1 MHFLQIFWR
10 ITLKGTVLYDVRR
23 KLDGLYDAT
32 DGVAVLTVD
41 NPPVNPLS
49 DGVRTGLYDALV
61 KAEEDP
67 TVIGV
72 VLTGNGRAFIAGAD
86 ISEFGGNVEGVS
98 LNEVF
103 HKLEYCSKP
112 VVAALNGIALGGGL
126 ETALCCNYRLADKNA
141 FVGLPEVNLG
151 LLPGGGGTQR
161 LPRLTGASEALKMM
175 LSGSHVPAKKAL
187 DIGIIDKIVENVVED
202 SIRFIIHL
210 VDMCERMD
218 MKFSEMDH
226 PKVRDKNEKM
236 LEARGDD
243 KVLLEAQA
251 MAAKGRKGQFAP
263 GQIIKCVESAI
274 NLDDFDEGLK
284 KEGEYFLEC
293 LLHPQREAMIHI
305 FFGERAASKISDVPK
320 DTKVKDIKK
329 AGIIGSGTMG
339 GGIAMCFAN
348 AGIPVHI
355 IDQDQDN
362 LTRGVSV
369 IEKNYDFMVG
379 RGKLT
384 PEQKDIV
391 FGLVTSSLDYKDVS
405 DCDIVIEA
413 VYENLDLKHE
423 IFKSLDEHVKEGAIL
438 ASNTSGLDI
447 DSIAAVT
454 KRPDM
459 VVGTHFF
466 SPANIMR
473 LLEVVRGADTSNE
486 TLATIMAVGKKLKK
500 AAVVALN
507 APGFIGNRMLFGYT
521 AQANMLLLEGALP
534 HQIDQAMESFGLN
547 MGPFRMMDLVGLD
560 LGWRARK
567 LGGKESPLHAKIGD
581 ELCEQNRFGQKNGAG
596 YYNYTEGSRAPNAAP
611 ENESTYEKISS
622 ENGFIRRDI
631 SDEEIVDRCILALI
645 NEGADILSEGVAQ
658 RAADIDVV
666 YINGYGFP
674 VWRGGPMHH
683 ANTMGL
689 DVVIEKLEKYR
700 EITGNDVY
708 KPSEMLV
715 NLAKNGEKF
724 GDAPQKE
731 DRKEKLGFEMSSVA
745 NNF

>member
-1 MHFLQIFWR
+1 M
-10 ITLKGTVLYDVRR
+10 KGTVIYEV
-23 KLDGLYDAT
+23 K
-32 DGVAVLTVD
+32 DGVALLTVD

-49 DGVRTGLYDALV
+49 DGVRTGLHDSLI
-61 KAEEDP
+61 KAEEDDS
-67 TVIGV
+67 VVGV

-103 HKLEYCSKP
+103 QKLEHCSKP
-112 VVAALNGIALGGGL
+112 VVAAINGIALGGGL
-126 ETALCCNYRLADKNA
+126 ETALCCNYRIADKNA

-161 LPRLTGASEALKMM
+161 LPRLAGPSEALKMM
-175 LSGSHVPAKKAL
+175 LTGTHVPAKKAL
-187 DIGIIDKIVENVVED
+187 DMGIIDGISEDVVAESIEFVKEKANSSEN
-202 SIRFIIHL
+202 
-210 VDMCERMD
+210 
-218 MKFSEMDH
+218 H
-226 PKVRDKNEKM
+226 PKVRDLNSKM
-236 LEARGDD
+236 IEARGDD

-251 MAAKGRKGQFAP
+251 MASKGRKGQFAP
-263 GQIIKCVESAI
+263 GQIIKCVEAAI
-274 NLDDFDEGLK
+274 NIDDFDEGLK

-293 LLHPQREAMIHI
+293 LMHPQREAMIHI

-320 DTKVKDIKK
+320 DTKVMDIKK

-355 IDQDQDN
+355 IDQDEEN
-362 LTRGVSV
+362 LKRGVSV
-369 IEKNYDFMVG
+369 IEKNYDFMVNKG
-379 RGKLT
+379 RLS
-384 PEQKDIV
+384 PEQKDAV
-391 FGLVTSSLDYKDVS
+391 FGLVSSSLDYKDIA

-413 VYENLDLKHE
+413 VYENLELKHE
-423 IFKSLDEHVKEGAIL
+423 IFKSLDEHVKDGAIL

-447 DSIAAVT
+447 DSIASVT
-454 KRPDM
+454 KRPEL

-473 LLEVVRGADTSNE
+473 LLEVVRGEQTSDE

-500 AAVVALN
+500 AAVVSLN

-534 HQIDQAMESFGLN
+534 HQIDQALESFGLN

-581 ELCEQNRFGQKNGAG
+581 ELCEQDRYGQKSGAG
-596 YYNYTEGSRAPNAAP
+596 YYNYSEGSRAPNPAP
-611 ENESTYEKISS
+611 ENEATYEKISA
-622 ENGFIRRDI
+622 ENGFTRRDI

-674 VWRGGPMHH
+674 IWRGGPMHH
-683 ANTMGL
+683 ANAMGL
-689 DVVIEKLEKYR
+689 DTVIEKLEKYR

-715 NLAKNGEKF
+715 KLAQEGGRLGE
-724 GDAPQKE
+724 APQKE

>member
-1 MHFLQIFWR
+1 MYNAFFNYFWR
-10 ITLKGTVLYDVRR
+10 NILKGTVLYEVKDN
-23 KLDGLYDAT
+23 
-32 DGVAVLTVD
+32 VALLTVD

-49 DGVRTGLYDALV
+49 DGVRTGLYESLT
-61 KAEEDP
+61 KAEEDDS
-67 TVIGV
+67 VLGV

-103 HKLEYCSKP
+103 QKLEHCSKP
-112 VVAALNGIALGGGL
+112 VVAAINGIALGGGL
-126 ETALCCNYRLADKNA
+126 ETALCCNYRIADKNA

-161 LPRLTGASEALKMM
+161 LPRLAGPSEALKMM
-175 LSGSHVPAKKAL
+175 LTGAHVPAKKAL
-187 DIGIIDKIVENVVED
+187 DMGIVDGVSEDVVNESIEFIKNKAD
-202 SIRFIIHL
+202 SN
-210 VDMCERMD
+210 E
-218 MKFSEMDH
+218 EH
-226 PKVRDKNEKM
+226 PKVRDLNSKM
-236 LEARGDD
+236 IEARGDD

-251 MAAKGRKGQFAP
+251 MASKGRKGQFAP
-263 GQIIKCVESAI
+263 GQIIKCVEAAI
-274 NLDDFDEGLK
+274 NIDDFDEGLK

-293 LLHPQREAMIHI
+293 LMHPQREAMIHI

-320 DTKVKDIKK
+320 ETKVMDIKK

-355 IDQDQDN
+355 IDQDEEN
-362 LTRGVSV
+362 LKRGVSV
-369 IEKNYDFMVG
+369 IEKNYDFMVNKG
-379 RGKLT
+379 RLS
-384 PEQKDIV
+384 PEQKDAV
-391 FGLVTSSLDYKDVS
+391 FGLVSSSLDYKDVS

-413 VYENLDLKHE
+413 VYENLELKHE
-423 IFKSLDEHVKEGAIL
+423 IFKSLDTHVKEGAIL

-447 DSIAAVT
+447 DSIASVT
-454 KRPDM
+454 SRPEL

-473 LLEVVRGADTSNE
+473 LLEVVRGEQTSDE
-486 TLATIMAVGKKLKK
+486 TLATIMAIGKRLKK
-500 AAVVALN
+500 AAVVSLN

-534 HQIDQAMESFGLN
+534 HQIDQALESFGLN

-567 LGGKESPLHAKIGD
+567 LSGKESPLHAKIGD
-581 ELCEQNRFGQKNGAG
+581 ELCEQDRYGQKSGAG
-596 YYNYTEGSRAPNAAP
+596 YYNYSEGSRAPNPAP
-611 ENESTYEKISS
+611 ENEAVYEKISS
-622 ENGFIRRDI
+622 ENGFTRRDI
-631 SDEEIVDRCILALI
+631 SDEEIVERCILALI

-674 VWRGGPMHH
+674 IWRGGPMHH
-683 ANTMGL
+683 ANAMGL
-689 DVVIEKLEKYR
+689 DKVIEKLEKYR

-715 NLAKNGEKF
+715 NLAKDGGKLGE
-724 GDAPQKE
+724 APQKA

>member
-1 MHFLQIFWR
+1 M
-10 ITLKGTVLYDVRR
+10 KGTVLYEVKDN
-23 KLDGLYDAT
+23 
-32 DGVAVLTVD
+32 VALLTVD

-49 DGVRTGLYDALV
+49 DGVRTGLYESLT
-61 KAEEDP
+61 KAEEDDS
-67 TVIGV
+67 VVGV

-103 HKLEYCSKP
+103 QKLEHCSKP
-112 VVAALNGIALGGGL
+112 VVAAINGIALGGGL
-126 ETALCCNYRLADKNA
+126 ETALCCNYRIADKNA

-161 LPRLTGASEALKMM
+161 LPRLAGPSEALKMM
-175 LSGSHVPAKKAL
+175 LTGAHVPAKKAL
-187 DIGIIDKIVENVVED
+187 DMGIVDGISEDVVNESIEFIKNKAD
-202 SIRFIIHL
+202 SNK
-210 VDMCERMD
+210 E
-218 MKFSEMDH
+218 H
-226 PKVRDKNEKM
+226 PKVRDLNSKM
-236 LEARGDD
+236 IEARGDD

-251 MAAKGRKGQFAP
+251 MASKGRKGQFAP
-263 GQIIKCVESAI
+263 GQIIKCVEAAI
-274 NLDDFDEGLK
+274 NIDDFDEGLK

-293 LLHPQREAMIHI
+293 LMHPQREAMIHI

-320 DTKVKDIKK
+320 ETKVMDIKK

-355 IDQDQDN
+355 IDQDEEN
-362 LTRGVSV
+362 LKRGVSV
-369 IEKNYDFMVG
+369 IEKNYDFMVNKG
-379 RGKLT
+379 RLS
-384 PEQKDIV
+384 PEQKDAV
-391 FGLVTSSLDYKDVS
+391 FGLVSSSLDYKDVS

-413 VYENLDLKHE
+413 VYENLELKHE
-423 IFKSLDEHVKEGAIL
+423 IFKSLDTHVKEGAIL

-447 DSIAAVT
+447 DSIASVT
-454 KRPDM
+454 SRPEL

-473 LLEVVRGADTSNE
+473 LLEVVRGEQTSDE
-486 TLATIMAVGKKLKK
+486 TLATIMAIGKRLKK
-500 AAVVALN
+500 AAVVSLN

-534 HQIDQAMESFGLN
+534 HQIDQALESFGLN

-567 LGGKESPLHAKIGD
+567 LSGKESPLHAKIGD
-581 ELCEQNRFGQKNGAG
+581 ELCEQDRYGQKSGAG
-596 YYNYTEGSRAPNAAP
+596 YYNYSEGSRAPNPAP
-611 ENESTYEKISS
+611 ENEAVYEKISS
-622 ENGFIRRDI
+622 ENGFTRRDI
-631 SDEEIVDRCILALI
+631 SDEEIVERCILALI

-674 VWRGGPMHH
+674 IWRGGPMHH
-683 ANTMGL
+683 ANAMGL
-689 DVVIEKLEKYR
+689 DKVIEKLEKYR

-715 NLAKNGEKF
+715 NLAKDGGKLGE
-724 GDAPQKE
+724 APQKG

>member
-1 MHFLQIFWR
+1 M
-10 ITLKGTVLYDVRR
+10 KGTVLYEVKDN
-23 KLDGLYDAT
+23 
-32 DGVAVLTVD
+32 VALLTVD

-49 DGVRTGLYDALV
+49 DGVRTGLYESLT
-61 KAEEDP
+61 KAEEDDS
-67 TVIGV
+67 VVGV

-103 HKLEYCSKP
+103 QKLEHCSKP
-112 VVAALNGIALGGGL
+112 VVAAINGIALGGGL
-126 ETALCCNYRLADKNA
+126 ETALCCNYRIADKNA

-161 LPRLTGASEALKMM
+161 LPRLAGPSEALKMM
-175 LSGSHVPAKKAL
+175 LTGAHVPAKKAL
-187 DIGIIDKIVENVVED
+187 DMGIVDGISEDVVNESIEFIKNKAD
-202 SIRFIIHL
+202 SN
-210 VDMCERMD
+210 E
-218 MKFSEMDH
+218 EH
-226 PKVRDKNEKM
+226 PKVRDLNSKM
-236 LEARGDD
+236 IEARGDD

-251 MAAKGRKGQFAP
+251 MASKGRKGQFAP
-263 GQIIKCVESAI
+263 GQIIKCVEAAI
-274 NLDDFDEGLK
+274 NVDDFDEGLK

-293 LLHPQREAMIHI
+293 LMHPQREAMIHI

-320 DTKVKDIKK
+320 ETKVMDIKK

-355 IDQDQDN
+355 IDQDEEN
-362 LTRGVSV
+362 LKRGVSV
-369 IEKNYDFMVG
+369 IEKNYDFMVNKG
-379 RGKLT
+379 RLS
-384 PEQKDIV
+384 PEQKDAV
-391 FGLVTSSLDYKDVS
+391 FGLVSSSLDYKDVS

-413 VYENLDLKHE
+413 VYENLELKHE
-423 IFKSLDEHVKEGAIL
+423 IFKSLDTHVKEGAIL

-447 DSIAAVT
+447 DSIASVT
-454 KRPDM
+454 SRPEL

-473 LLEVVRGADTSNE
+473 LLEVVRGEQTSDE
-486 TLATIMAVGKKLKK
+486 TLATIMAIGKRLKK
-500 AAVVALN
+500 AAVVSLN

-534 HQIDQAMESFGLN
+534 HQIDQALESFGLN

-567 LGGKESPLHAKIGD
+567 LSGKESPLHAKIGD
-581 ELCEQNRFGQKNGAG
+581 ELCEQDRYGQKSGAG
-596 YYNYTEGSRAPNAAP
+596 YYNYSEGSRAPNPAP
-611 ENESTYEKISS
+611 ENEAVYEKISS
-622 ENGFIRRDI
+622 ENGFTRRDI
-631 SDEEIVDRCILALI
+631 SDEEIVERCILALI

-674 VWRGGPMHH
+674 IWRGGPMHH
-683 ANTMGL
+683 ANAMGL
-689 DVVIEKLEKYR
+689 DKVIEKLEKYR

-715 NLAKNGEKF
+715 NLAKDGGKLGE
-724 GDAPQKE
+724 APQKG

>member
-1 MHFLQIFWR
+1 M
-10 ITLKGTVLYDVRR
+10 KGTVLYDV
-23 KLDGLYDAT
+23 KDGIAI
-32 DGVAVLTVD
+32 LTVD

-49 DGVRTGLYDALV
+49 DGVRTGLFESLV
-61 KAEEDP
+61 KAEEDSS
-67 TVIGV
+67 VSGV

-103 HKLEYCSKP
+103 NKLEYCTKP
-112 VVAALNGIALGGGL
+112 VVAAINGIALGGGL
-126 ETALCCNYRLADKNA
+126 ETALCCNYRIADKNA

-161 LPRLTGASEALKMM
+161 LPRLVGPGEALKMM
-175 LSGSHVPAKKAL
+175 LSGGHVPATKAL
-187 DIGIIDKIVENVVED
+187 HMGIVDKISENVVED
-202 SIRFIIHL
+202 AMAF
-210 VDMCERMD
+210 VKEV
-218 MKFSEMDH
+218 SESVENH

-236 LEARGDD
+236 IEARGDD
-243 KVLLEAQA
+243 KVMLEAQA
-251 MAAKGRKGQFAP
+251 LAAKTRKGQFAP

-293 LLHPQREAMIHI
+293 LLHPQREAMIHM

-320 DTKVKDIKK
+320 DTKVMDIKK

-362 LTRGVSV
+362 LTRGISV

-384 PEQKDIV
+384 QDQKDAV
-391 FGLVTSSLDYKDVS
+391 FGLVSSSLDYKDVS

-413 VYENLDLKHE
+413 VYENLELKHE
-423 IFKSLDEHVKEGAIL
+423 IFKSLDEHVKGDAIL

-447 DSIAAVT
+447 DSIASVT
-454 KRPDM
+454 KRPEK

-473 LLEVVRGADTSNE
+473 LLEVVRGDQTSNE
-486 TLATIMAVGKKLKK
+486 TLATIMAIGKKLKK
-500 AAVVALN
+500 AAVVSLN

-534 HQIDQAMESFGLN
+534 HQIDQALESFGLN

-567 LGGKESPLHAKIGD
+567 LGGKDSPLHAKIGD
-581 ELCEQNRFGQKNGAG
+581 ELCEQNRYGQKNGAG
-596 YYNYTEGSRAPNAAP
+596 YYNYSEGSRAPNPAP
-611 ENESTYEKISS
+611 ENEATYEKISA
-622 ENGFIRRDI
+622 ENGFTRRDI

-674 VWRGGPMHH
+674 IWRGGPMHH
-683 ANTMGL
+683 ANAMGL
-689 DVVIEKLEKYR
+689 DVVIEKLNKYR

-708 KPSEMLV
+708 KPSEMLLK
-715 NLAKNGEKF
+715 LAESGERL
-724 GDAPQKE
+724 GEAPAKE
-731 DRKEKLGFEMSSVA
+731 DRKEKLDFEMSSVA

>member
-1 MHFLQIFWR
+1 MYNDFFIKIWR
-10 ITLKGTVLYDVRR
+10 NTLKGTVLYEVRDDV
-23 KLDGLYDAT
+23 AI
-32 DGVAVLTVD
+32 LTVD

-49 DGVRTGLYDALV
+49 DGVRTGLYESLV
-61 KAEEDP
+61 KAEENSD
-67 TVIGV
+67 VKGV

-86 ISEFGGNVEGVS
+86 ISEFGGNVEGIS

-103 HKLEYCSKP
+103 SKLENCQKP
-112 VVAALNGIALGGGL
+112 VVAAINGIALGGGL
-126 ETALCCNYRLADKNA
+126 ETALCCNYRIADNKA

-161 LPRLTGASEALKMM
+161 LPRLAGPAEALKMM
-175 LSGSHVPAKKAL
+175 LTGAHVPAKKAL
-187 DIGIIDKIVENVVED
+187 DLGIVDKVSDDVVTE
-202 SIRFIIHL
+202 SIAFIKE
-210 VDMCERMD
+210 MASN
-218 MKFSEMDH
+218 SEQH

-236 LEARGDD
+236 FEARGND
-243 KVLLEAQA
+243 KVLIEANA

-263 GQIIKCVESAI
+263 GQIIKCVEAAI

-320 DTKVKDIKK
+320 ETKIMDIKK

-355 IDQDQDN
+355 IDQDEDN
-362 LTRGVSV
+362 LKRGVSV
-369 IEKNYDFMVG
+369 IEKNYEFMVNRG
-379 RGKLT
+379 RLT
-384 PEQKDIV
+384 AEQKDSV
-391 FGLVTSSLDYKDVS
+391 FGLVSSSLDYKDVA

-413 VYENLDLKHE
+413 VYENLELKHK
-423 IFKSLDEHVKEGAIL
+423 IFKSLDEHVKPGAIL
-438 ASNTSGLDI
+438 ASNTSGLDV

-454 KRPDM
+454 NRPEL

-473 LLEVVRGADTSNE
+473 LLEVVRGAQTSDE
-486 TLATIMAVGKKLKK
+486 TLASVMAIGKKLKK
-500 AAVVALN
+500 AAVVSLN

-534 HQIDQAMESFGLN
+534 HQIDQALESFGLN

-581 ELCEQNRFGQKNGAG
+581 ELCEQNRFGQKSNAG
-596 YYNYTEGSRAPNAAP
+596 YYNYSEGSRAPNPAP
-611 ENESTYEKISS
+611 ENEKTYEKISS
-622 ENGFIRRDI
+622 ENGFTRRDI

-674 VWRGGPMHH
+674 IWRGGPMHH
-683 ANTMGL
+683 ANAMGI
-689 DVVIEKLEKYR
+689 DKVVEKLNKYR

-715 NLAKNGEKF
+715 NLAESGAKLGE
-724 GDAPQKE
+724 APQKE
-731 DRKEKLGFEMSSVA
+731 DRKDKLGFEMSSVA

>member
-1 MHFLQIFWR
+1 M
-10 ITLKGTVLYDVRR
+10 KGTVLYDI
-23 KLDGLYDAT
+23 KDGIAI
-32 DGVAVLTVD
+32 LTVD

-49 DGVRTGLYDALV
+49 DGVRAGLYECLV
-61 KAEEDP
+61 RAEEDSS
-67 TVIGV
+67 VKGL
-72 VLTGNGRAFIAGAD
+72 VLTGKGRAFIGGAD
-86 ISEFGGNVEGVS
+86 ISEFGGNGEGIS
-98 LNEVF
+98 LNDVF
-103 HKLEYCSKP
+103 NKLESCSKP
-112 VVAALNGIALGGGL
+112 VVAAINGFALGGGL
-126 ETALCCNYRLADKNA
+126 ETALCCNYRIADKNA

-161 LPRLTGASEALKMM
+161 LPRLAGPSEALKMM
-175 LSGSHVPAKKAL
+175 LTGSHIPAKKAL
-187 DIGIIDKIVENVVED
+187 NIGIVDKISENVVED
-202 SIRFIIHL
+202 SISF
-210 VDMCERMD
+210 VTE
-218 MKFSEMDH
+218 KAENSENH
-226 PKVRDKNEKM
+226 PKVRDMNEKVI
-236 LEARGDD
+236 EARGDD

-305 FFGERAASKISDVPK
+305 FFGERAASKIADVPK
-320 DTKVKDIKK
+320 DTQIKDIKK

-355 IDQDQDN
+355 IDQDEDN
-362 LTRGVSV
+362 LKRGMSV

-384 PEQKDIV
+384 SDQKDVV
-391 FGLVTSSLDYKDVS
+391 FGLVTSSLEYKDLS

-413 VYENLDLKHE
+413 VYENLELKHE
-423 IFKSLDEHVKEGAIL
+423 IFKSLDEHVKDDAIL

-447 DSIAAVT
+447 DSIASVT
-454 KRPDM
+454 KRPEL

-473 LLEVVRGADTSNE
+473 LLEVVRGEQTSNE
-486 TLATIMAVGKKLKK
+486 TLATIMAIGKKLKK
-500 AAVVALN
+500 AAVVSLN
-507 APGFIGNRMLFGYT
+507 APGFIGNRMLFRYT

-534 HQIDQAMESFGLN
+534 HQVDQALESFGLN

-581 ELCEQNRFGQKNGAG
+581 ELCEQNRFGQKSAAG
-596 YYNYTEGSRAPNAAP
+596 YYNYSEGSRAPNPAP
-611 ENESTYEKISS
+611 ENEATYEKISS
-622 ENGFIRRDI
+622 ENGFTRRDI

-674 VWRGGPMHH
+674 IWRGGPMHH
-683 ANTMGL
+683 ANAMGL
-689 DVVIEKLEKYR
+689 GVVIEKLEKYK
-700 EITGNDVY
+700 EITGNDAY
-708 KPSEMLV
+708 QPSEMLID
-715 NLAKNGEKF
+715 LAKNGEKLAE
-724 GDAPQKE
+724 APQK
-731 DRKEKLGFEMSSVA
+731 DKRKDKLGFEMSSVA

>member
-1 MHFLQIFWR
+1 M
-10 ITLKGTVLYDVRR
+10 KGTVLYEVKDN
-23 KLDGLYDAT
+23 
-32 DGVAVLTVD
+32 VALLTVD

-49 DGVRTGLYDALV
+49 DGVRTGLYESLI
-61 KAEEDP
+61 KAEEDDSI
-67 TVIGV
+67 VGV

-103 HKLEYCSKP
+103 QKLEHCSKP
-112 VVAALNGIALGGGL
+112 VVAAINGIALGGGL
-126 ETALCCNYRLADKNA
+126 ETALCCNYRIADKNA

-161 LPRLTGASEALKMM
+161 LPRLAGPSEALKMM
-175 LSGSHVPAKKAL
+175 LTGAHVPAKKAL
-187 DIGIIDKIVENVVED
+187 DMGIVDGISEDVVNESIEFIKNKAD
-202 SIRFIIHL
+202 SN
-210 VDMCERMD
+210 E
-218 MKFSEMDH
+218 EH
-226 PKVRDKNEKM
+226 PKVRDLNSKM
-236 LEARGDD
+236 IEARGDD

-251 MAAKGRKGQFAP
+251 MASKGRKGQFAP
-263 GQIIKCVESAI
+263 GQIIKCVEAAI
-274 NLDDFDEGLK
+274 NIDDFDEGLK

-293 LLHPQREAMIHI
+293 LMHPQREAMIHI

-320 DTKVKDIKK
+320 ETKVMDIKK

-355 IDQDQDN
+355 IDQDEEN
-362 LTRGVSV
+362 LKRGVSV
-369 IEKNYDFMVG
+369 IEKNYDFMVNKG
-379 RGKLT
+379 RLS
-384 PEQKDIV
+384 PEQKDAV
-391 FGLVTSSLDYKDVS
+391 FGLVSSSLDYKDVS

-413 VYENLDLKHE
+413 VYENLELKHE
-423 IFKSLDEHVKEGAIL
+423 IFKSLDTHVKEGAIL

-447 DSIAAVT
+447 DSIASVT
-454 KRPDM
+454 SRPEL

-473 LLEVVRGADTSNE
+473 LLEVVRGEQTSDE
-486 TLATIMAVGKKLKK
+486 TLATIMAIGKRLKK
-500 AAVVALN
+500 AAVVSLN

-534 HQIDQAMESFGLN
+534 HQIDQALESFGLN

-567 LGGKESPLHAKIGD
+567 LSGKESPLHAKIGD
-581 ELCEQNRFGQKNGAG
+581 ELCEQDRYGQKSGAG
-596 YYNYTEGSRAPNAAP
+596 YYNYSEGSRAPNPAP
-611 ENESTYEKISS
+611 ENEAVYEKISS
-622 ENGFIRRDI
+622 ENGFTRRDI
-631 SDEEIVDRCILALI
+631 SDEEIVERCILALI

-674 VWRGGPMHH
+674 IWRGGPMHH
-683 ANTMGL
+683 ANAMGL
-689 DVVIEKLEKYR
+689 DKVIEKLEKYR

-715 NLAKNGEKF
+715 NLAKDGGKLGE
-724 GDAPQKE
+724 APQKG

>member
-1 MHFLQIFWR
+1 M
-10 ITLKGTVLYDVRR
+10 KGTVLYDI
-23 KLDGLYDAT
+23 KDGI
-32 DGVAVLTVD
+32 AVLTVD

-49 DGVRTGLYDALV
+49 DGVRAGLYDCLV
-61 KAEEDP
+61 KAEDDSS
-67 TVIGV
+67 VIGV
-72 VLTGNGRAFIAGAD
+72 VLTGKGRAFIGGAD
-86 ISEFGGNVEGVS
+86 ISEFGGNGEGIT

-103 HKLEYCSKP
+103 DKLESCSKP
-112 VVAALNGIALGGGL
+112 VVAAINGFALGGGL
-126 ETALCCNYRLADKNA
+126 ETALCCNYRIVAENA

-161 LPRLTGASEALKMM
+161 LPRLTGPGEALKMM
-175 LSGSHVPAKKAL
+175 LTGAHVPAKKAL
-187 DIGIIDKIVENVVED
+187 NIGIVDEISENVVED
-202 SIRFIIHL
+202 SISFIK
-210 VDMCERMD
+210 E
-218 MKFSEMDH
+218 KAESTKNH
-226 PKVRDKNEKM
+226 PKVRDMNEKVI
-236 LEARGDD
+236 EARGDE

-305 FFGERAASKISDVPK
+305 FFGERAASKIADVPK
-320 DTKVKDIKK
+320 DTKTKDIKK

-355 IDQDQDN
+355 IDQDEDN
-362 LTRGVSV
+362 LKRGISV

-384 PEQKDIV
+384 AEQKDMV
-391 FGLVTSSLDYKDVS
+391 FGLVTSSLDYKDLS

-413 VYENLDLKHE
+413 VYENLELKHE
-423 IFKSLDEHVKEGAIL
+423 IFKSLDEHVKDDAIL

-447 DSIAAVT
+447 DSIASVT
-454 KRPDM
+454 KRPEL

-473 LLEVVRGADTSNE
+473 LLEVVRGEQTSNE
-486 TLATIMAVGKKLKK
+486 TLATIMAIGKKLKK
-500 AAVVALN
+500 AAVVSLN
-507 APGFIGNRMLFGYT
+507 APGFIGNRMLFRYT

-534 HQIDQAMESFGLN
+534 HQVDQALESFGLN

-581 ELCEQNRFGQKNGAG
+581 ELCEQNRFGQKSSAG
-596 YYNYTEGSRAPNAAP
+596 YYNYSEGSRAPNPAP
-611 ENESTYEKISS
+611 ENEATYEKISS
-622 ENGFIRRDI
+622 ENGFTRRDI

-674 VWRGGPMHH
+674 IWRGGPMHH
-683 ANTMGL
+683 ANAMGL
-689 DVVIEKLEKYR
+689 DVVIEKLEKYK
-700 EITGNDVY
+700 EITGNDAY
-708 KPSEMLV
+708 QPSEMLI
-715 NLAKNGEKF
+715 NLVKNGEKLAE
-724 GDAPQKE
+724 APQKDE
-731 DRKEKLGFEMSSVA
+731 RKDKLGFEMSSVA

>member
-1 MHFLQIFWR
+1 M
-10 ITLKGTVLYDVRR
+10 KGTVLYEVKDN
-23 KLDGLYDAT
+23 
-32 DGVAVLTVD
+32 VALLTVD

-49 DGVRTGLYDALV
+49 DGVRTGLYESLT
-61 KAEEDP
+61 KAEEDDS
-67 TVIGV
+67 VVGV

-103 HKLEYCSKP
+103 QKLEHCSKP
-112 VVAALNGIALGGGL
+112 VVAAINGIALGGGL
-126 ETALCCNYRLADKNA
+126 ETALCCNYRIADKNA

-161 LPRLTGASEALKMM
+161 LPRLAGPSEALKMM
-175 LSGSHVPAKKAL
+175 LTGAHVPAQKAL
-187 DIGIIDKIVENVVED
+187 DMGIVDGISEDVVNESIEFIKNKAD
-202 SIRFIIHL
+202 SN
-210 VDMCERMD
+210 E
-218 MKFSEMDH
+218 EH
-226 PKVRDKNEKM
+226 PKVRDLNSKM
-236 LEARGDD
+236 IEARGDD

-251 MAAKGRKGQFAP
+251 MASKGRKGQFAP
-263 GQIIKCVESAI
+263 GQIIKCVEAAI
-274 NLDDFDEGLK
+274 NIDDFDEGLK

-293 LLHPQREAMIHI
+293 LMHPQREAMIHI

-320 DTKVKDIKK
+320 ETKVMDIKK

-355 IDQDQDN
+355 IDQDEEN
-362 LTRGVSV
+362 LKRGVSV
-369 IEKNYDFMVG
+369 IEKNYDFMVNKG
-379 RGKLT
+379 RLS
-384 PEQKDIV
+384 PEQKDAV
-391 FGLVTSSLDYKDVS
+391 FGLVSSSLDYKDVS

-413 VYENLDLKHE
+413 VYENLELKHE
-423 IFKSLDEHVKEGAIL
+423 IFKSLDTHVKEGAIL

-447 DSIAAVT
+447 DSIASVT
-454 KRPDM
+454 SRPEL

-473 LLEVVRGADTSNE
+473 LLEVVRGEQTSDE
-486 TLATIMAVGKKLKK
+486 TLATIMAIGKRLKK
-500 AAVVALN
+500 AAVVSLN

-534 HQIDQAMESFGLN
+534 HQIDQALESFGLN

-567 LGGKESPLHAKIGD
+567 LSGKESPLHAKIGD
-581 ELCEQNRFGQKNGAG
+581 ELCEQDRYGQKSGAG
-596 YYNYTEGSRAPNAAP
+596 YYNYSEGSRAPNPAP
-611 ENESTYEKISS
+611 ENEAVYEKISS
-622 ENGFIRRDI
+622 ENGFTRRDI
-631 SDEEIVDRCILALI
+631 SDEEIVERCILALI

-674 VWRGGPMHH
+674 IWRGGPMHH
-683 ANTMGL
+683 ANAMGL
-689 DVVIEKLEKYR
+689 DKVIEKLEKYR

-715 NLAKNGEKF
+715 NLAKDGGKLGE
-724 GDAPQKE
+724 APQKG

>member
-1 MHFLQIFWR
+1 M
-10 ITLKGTVLYDVRR
+10 KGTVLYEVR
-23 KLDGLYDAT
+23 DDIAI
-32 DGVAVLTVD
+32 LTVD

-49 DGVRTGLYDALV
+49 DGVRNGLYESLV
-61 KAEEDP
+61 KAEEDSE
-67 TVIGV
+67 VKGI

-86 ISEFGGNVEGVS
+86 ISEFGGNVEGKS

-103 HKLEYCSKP
+103 RKLEFCNKP
-112 VVAALNGIALGGGL
+112 VVAAINGIALGGGL
-126 ETALCCNYRLADKNA
+126 ETALCCNYRIADINA

-161 LPRLTGASEALKMM
+161 LPRLTGPSEALKMM
-175 LSGSHVPAKKAL
+175 LTGSHVPAKKAL
-187 DIGIIDKIVENVVED
+187 SMGIVDQISENILED
-202 SIRFIIHL
+202 SIEFVKDIASKT
-210 VDMCERMD
+210 D
-218 MKFSEMDH
+218 SH

-236 LEARGDD
+236 LEARGNDN
-243 KVLLEAQA
+243 VMVEAQA

-263 GQIIKCVESAI
+263 GQIIKCVEAAI

-293 LLHPQREAMIHI
+293 LMHPQREAMIHI

-320 DTKVKDIKK
+320 DTKIMDIKK

-355 IDQDQDN
+355 IDQDEEN
-362 LTRGVSV
+362 LKRGISV
-369 IEKNYDFMVG
+369 IEKNYDFMVKKG
-379 RGKLT
+379 RLT
-384 PEQKDIV
+384 SDQKDAI
-391 FGLVTSSLDYKDVS
+391 FGLVTSSLDYSDVS
-405 DCDIVIEA
+405 DCDIVVEA
-413 VYENLDLKHE
+413 VYENLELKHE
-423 IFKSLDEHVKEGAIL
+423 IFKALDQHVKPEAIL

-447 DSIAAVT
+447 DSIASVT
-454 KRPDM
+454 TRPDKI
-459 VVGTHFF
+459 VGTHFF

-473 LLEVVRGADTSNE
+473 LLEVVRGEQTSNE
-486 TLATIMAVGKKLKK
+486 TLATIMAIGKKLKK
-500 AAVVALN
+500 AAVVSLN

-534 HQIDQAMESFGLN
+534 HQIDQALESFGLN

-567 LGGKESPLHAKIGD
+567 LSGKESPLHAKIGD
-581 ELCEQNRFGQKNGAG
+581 ELCEQNRYGQKSGAG
-596 YYNYTEGSRAPNAAP
+596 YYNYSEGSRAPNPAP
-611 ENESTYEKISS
+611 ENEATYEKISS
-622 ENGFIRRDI
+622 ENGFTRRDI
-631 SDEEIVDRCILALI
+631 TDEEIVDRCILALI

-674 VWRGGPMHH
+674 IWRGGPMHH
-683 ANTMGL
+683 ANALGL
-689 DVVIEKLEKYR
+689 DVVIEKLEKYK
-700 EITGNDVY
+700 EITGSDVY
-708 KPSEMLV
+708 KPSEML
-715 NLAKNGEKF
+715 LKLSKDGLKLGE
-724 GDAPQKE
+724 APSKE
-731 DRKEKLGFEMSSVA
+731 ERKEKLGFDMSSVA

>member
-1 MHFLQIFWR
+1 M
-10 ITLKGTVLYDVRR
+10 KGTVLYEVQEN
-23 KLDGLYDAT
+23 
-32 DGVAVLTVD
+32 VAILTVD

-49 DGVRTGLYDALV
+49 DGVRTGLYECITKVEDDDSIDA
-61 KAEEDP
+61 
-67 TVIGV
+67 V

-86 ISEFGGNVEGVS
+86 ISEFGGNVEGIS
-98 LNEVF
+98 LNDVF
-103 HKLEYCSKP
+103 KKLEFCKKP
-112 VVAALNGIALGGGL
+112 IVAAINGIALGGGL
-126 ETALCCNYRLADKNA
+126 ETALCCNYRIASKTA

-161 LPRLTGASEALKMM
+161 LPRLAGPAEALKMM
-175 LSGSHVPAKKAL
+175 LTGSHVSAKQAL
-187 DIGIIDKIVENVVED
+187 DLGIIDNIAEDIVTE
-202 SIRFIIHL
+202 SIEFIK
-210 VDMCERMD
+210 E
-218 MKFSEMDH
+218 KAKSTESH
-226 PKVRDKNEKM
+226 PKVRDFNEKM
-236 LEARGDD
+236 IEARGND

-263 GQIIKCVESAI
+263 GQIIKCVEAAI
-274 NLDDFDEGLK
+274 NIDDFDEGLK
-284 KEGEYFLEC
+284 KEGDYFLEC
-293 LLHPQREAMIHI
+293 LVHPQREAMIHI

-320 DTKVKDIKK
+320 DTKIMDIKK

-355 IDQDQDN
+355 IDQDQEN
-362 LTRGVSV
+362 LDRGISV
-369 IEKNYDFMVG
+369 IEKNYDFMVNRG
-379 RGKLT
+379 RLT
-384 PEQKDIV
+384 SEQKESI
-391 FGLVTSSLDYKDVS
+391 FGSISTGLDYKDLS

-413 VYENLDLKHE
+413 VYENLELKHE
-423 IFKSLDEHVKEGAIL
+423 IFKSLDEIVKEGAIL

-447 DSIAAVT
+447 DSIASVT
-454 KRPDM
+454 KRPEL

-473 LLEVVRGADTSNE
+473 LLEVVRGKQTSDE
-486 TLATIMAVGKKLKK
+486 TLATVMAIGKKLRK
-500 AAVVALN
+500 AAVVSLN

-534 HQIDQAMESFGLN
+534 HQVDQALESFGLN

-567 LGGKESPLHAKIGD
+567 LSGKESPLHAKIGD
-581 ELCEQNRFGQKNGAG
+581 ELCEQNRYGQKSKAG
-596 YYNYTEGSRAPNAAP
+596 YYNYAEGSRAPNPAP
-611 ENESTYEKISS
+611 ENEKTYEKISS
-622 ENGFIRRDI
+622 ENGFTRREI

-674 VWRGGPMHH
+674 IWRGGPMHH
-683 ANTMGL
+683 ANAMGL
-689 DVVIEKLEKYR
+689 DKVIEKLEKYR

-708 KPSEMLV
+708 KPSDMLLK
-715 NLAKNGEKF
+715 LAKEGGKLGE
-724 GDAPQKE
+724 APNKAE
-731 DRKEKLGFEMSSVA
+731 RKEKLDFAMSSVA

>member
-1 MHFLQIFWR
+1 MLFYKYLGR
-10 ITLKGTVLYDVRR
+10 NALKGTVLYEV
-23 KLDGLYDAT
+23 KEE
-32 DGVAVLTVD
+32 VAILTVD

-49 DGVRTGLYDALV
+49 DGVRTGLHESLV
-61 KAEEDP
+61 KAEEDDS
-67 TVIGV
+67 VKGV

-86 ISEFGGNVEGVS
+86 ISEFGGNVEGIP

-103 HKLEYCSKP
+103 NKLEFCKKP
-112 VVAALNGIALGGGL
+112 VVAAINGVALGGGL
-126 ETALCCNYRLADKNA
+126 ETALCCNYRIASKTA

-161 LPRLTGASEALKMM
+161 LPRLIGPGEALKMM
-175 LSGSHVPAKKAL
+175 LSGSHVPSKKAL
-187 DIGIIDKIVENVVED
+187 EMGIVDKISDDVVAE
-202 SIRFIIHL
+202 SIDFI
-210 VDMCERMD
+210 
-218 MKFSEMDH
+218 KEMAGNNDNH
-226 PKVRDKNEKM
+226 PRVRDKNEKM
-236 LEARGDD
+236 LEARGDEN
-243 KVLLEAQA
+243 VLLDAQA
-251 MAAKGRKGQFAP
+251 MAAKARKGQFAP
-263 GQIIKCVESAI
+263 GQIIKCVEAAI
-274 NLDDFDEGLK
+274 NIDDFDEGIK
-284 KEGEYFLEC
+284 KEGEYFMEC

-320 DTKVKDIKK
+320 DTKIKDIKK

-355 IDQDQDN
+355 IDQDEEN
-362 LTRGVSV
+362 LKRGVSV
-369 IEKNYDFMVG
+369 IEKNYDFMVNKG
-379 RGKLT
+379 RLT
-384 PEQKDIV
+384 AEQKDGV

-413 VYENLDLKHE
+413 VYENLELKHE

-447 DSIAAVT
+447 DSIASVT
-454 KRPDM
+454 KRPEM

-473 LLEVVRGADTSNE
+473 LLEVVRGEATSDE
-486 TLATIMAVGKKLKK
+486 TLATIMAIGKKLKK
-500 AAVVALN
+500 AAVVSLN

-534 HQIDQAMESFGLN
+534 HQIDQALESFGLN

-567 LGGKESPLHAKIGD
+567 LSGQESPLHAKIGD
-581 ELCEQNRFGQKNGAG
+581 ELCEQDRYGQKNGAG
-596 YYNYTEGSRAPNAAP
+596 YYNYSEGSRAPNPAP
-611 ENESTYEKISS
+611 ENEETYERIST
-622 ENGFIRRDI
+622 ENGFTRREI

-645 NEGADILSEGVAQ
+645 NEGADILSEGVSQ

-674 VWRGGPMHH
+674 IWRGGPMHH
-683 ANTMGL
+683 ANAMGL
-689 DVVIEKLEKYR
+689 DVVIEKLEKYK
-700 EITGNDVY
+700 EITGSDVY

-715 NLAKNGEKF
+715 KLAKNGEKL
-724 GDAPQKE
+724 GEAPEK
-731 DRKEKLGFEMSSVA
+731 DNRKEKLGFEMSSVA

>member
-1 MHFLQIFWR
+1 MSFLQIVWR

-23 KLDGLYDAT
+23 KLAGLYDAT
-32 DGVAVLTVD
+32 AGVAVLTVD

-187 DIGIIDKIVENVVED
+187 DIGIIDQIVENVVEN
-202 SIRFIIHL
+202 SIDFIIHL
-210 VDMCERMD
+210 VDMCERMG

-391 FGLVTSSLDYKDVS
+391 FGLVTSSLDYKDIS

>member
-1 MHFLQIFWR
+1 M
-10 ITLKGTVLYDVRR
+10 KGTVLYEVR
-23 KLDGLYDAT
+23 DD
-32 DGVAVLTVD
+32 VAVLTVD

-49 DGVRTGLYDALV
+49 DGVRTGLYESLV
-61 KAEEDP
+61 KAEENSD
-67 TVIGV
+67 VKGV

-86 ISEFGGNVEGVS
+86 ISEFGGNVEGIS

-103 HKLEYCSKP
+103 SKLENCQKP
-112 VVAALNGIALGGGL
+112 VVAAINGIALGGGL
-126 ETALCCNYRLADKNA
+126 ETALCCNYRIADNKA

-161 LPRLTGASEALKMM
+161 LPRLAGPAEALKMM
-175 LSGSHVPAKKAL
+175 LTGAHVPAKKAL
-187 DIGIIDKIVENVVED
+187 DLGIVDKVSDDVVTE
-202 SIRFIIHL
+202 SIAFIKEMAL
-210 VDMCERMD
+210 N
-218 MKFSEMDH
+218 SEQH

-236 LEARGDD
+236 FEARGND
-243 KVLLEAQA
+243 KVLIEANA

-263 GQIIKCVESAI
+263 GQIIKCVEAAI

-320 DTKVKDIKK
+320 ETKIMDIKK

-355 IDQDQDN
+355 IDQDEDN
-362 LTRGVSV
+362 LKRGVSV
-369 IEKNYDFMVG
+369 IEKNYEFMVNRG
-379 RGKLT
+379 RLT
-384 PEQKDIV
+384 AEQKDSV
-391 FGLVTSSLDYKDVS
+391 FGLVSSSLDYKDVA

-413 VYENLDLKHE
+413 VYENLELKHK
-423 IFKSLDEHVKEGAIL
+423 IFKSLDEHVKPGAIL
-438 ASNTSGLDI
+438 ASNTSGLDV

-454 KRPDM
+454 NRPEL

-473 LLEVVRGADTSNE
+473 LLEVVRGAQTSDE
-486 TLATIMAVGKKLKK
+486 TLASVMAIGKKLKK
-500 AAVVALN
+500 AAVVSLN

-534 HQIDQAMESFGLN
+534 HQIDQALESFGLN

-581 ELCEQNRFGQKNGAG
+581 ELCEQNRFGQKSNAG
-596 YYNYTEGSRAPNAAP
+596 YYNYSEGSRAPNPAP
-611 ENESTYEKISS
+611 ENEKTYEKISS
-622 ENGFIRRDI
+622 ENGFTRRDI

-674 VWRGGPMHH
+674 IWRGGPMHH
-683 ANTMGL
+683 ANAMGI
-689 DVVIEKLEKYR
+689 DKVVEKLNKYR

-715 NLAKNGEKF
+715 NLAESGAKLGE
-724 GDAPQKE
+724 APQKE
-731 DRKEKLGFEMSSVA
+731 DRKDKLGFEMSSVA

>member
-1 MHFLQIFWR
+1 M
-10 ITLKGTVLYDVRR
+10 KGKVLYDV
-23 KLDGLYDAT
+23 KDGIAI
-32 DGVAVLTVD
+32 LTVD

-49 DGVRTGLYDALV
+49 DGVRTGLFESLV
-61 KAEEDP
+61 KAEEDSS
-67 TVIGV
+67 VSGV

-103 HKLEYCSKP
+103 NKLEYCTKP
-112 VVAALNGIALGGGL
+112 VVAAINGIALGGGL
-126 ETALCCNYRLADKNA
+126 ETALCCNYRIADKNA

-161 LPRLTGASEALKMM
+161 LPRLVGPGEALKMM
-175 LSGSHVPAKKAL
+175 LSGGHVPATKAL
-187 DIGIIDKIVENVVED
+187 HMGIVDKISENVVED
-202 SIRFIIHL
+202 AMAF
-210 VDMCERMD
+210 VKEV
-218 MKFSEMDH
+218 SESVENH

-236 LEARGDD
+236 IEARGDD
-243 KVLLEAQA
+243 KVMLEAQA
-251 MAAKGRKGQFAP
+251 LAAKTRKGQFAP

-293 LLHPQREAMIHI
+293 LLHPQREAMIHM

-320 DTKVKDIKK
+320 DTKVMDIKK

-362 LTRGVSV
+362 LTRGISV

-384 PEQKDIV
+384 QDQKDAV
-391 FGLVTSSLDYKDVS
+391 FGLVSSSLDYKDVS

-413 VYENLDLKHE
+413 VYENLELKHE
-423 IFKSLDEHVKEGAIL
+423 IFKSLDEHVKSDAIL

-447 DSIAAVT
+447 DSIASVT
-454 KRPDM
+454 KRPEK

-473 LLEVVRGADTSNE
+473 LLEVVRGDQTSNE
-486 TLATIMAVGKKLKK
+486 TLATIMAIGKKLKK
-500 AAVVALN
+500 AAVVSLN

-534 HQIDQAMESFGLN
+534 HQIDQALESFGLN

-581 ELCEQNRFGQKNGAG
+581 ELCEQNRYGQKNGAG
-596 YYNYTEGSRAPNAAP
+596 YYNYFEGSRAPNPAP
-611 ENESTYEKISS
+611 ENEATYEKISA
-622 ENGFIRRDI
+622 ENGFTRRDI

-674 VWRGGPMHH
+674 IWRGGPMHH
-683 ANTMGL
+683 ANAMGL
-689 DVVIEKLEKYR
+689 DVVIEKLNKYR

-708 KPSEMLV
+708 KPSEMLLK
-715 NLAKNGEKF
+715 LAESGERL
-724 GDAPQKE
+724 GEAPAKE
-731 DRKEKLGFEMSSVA
+731 DRKEKLDFEMSSVA

>member
-1 MHFLQIFWR
+1 M
-10 ITLKGTVLYDVRR
+10 KGTVLYEVKDN
-23 KLDGLYDAT
+23 
-32 DGVAVLTVD
+32 VALLTVD

-49 DGVRTGLYDALV
+49 DGVRTGLYESLT
-61 KAEEDP
+61 KAEEDDS
-67 TVIGV
+67 VVGV

-103 HKLEYCSKP
+103 QKLEHCSKP
-112 VVAALNGIALGGGL
+112 VVAAINGIALGGGL
-126 ETALCCNYRLADKNA
+126 ETALCCNYRIADKNA

-161 LPRLTGASEALKMM
+161 LPRLAGPSEALKMM
-175 LSGSHVPAKKAL
+175 LTGAHVPAKKAL
-187 DIGIIDKIVENVVED
+187 DMGIVDGISEDVVNESIEFIKNKAD
-202 SIRFIIHL
+202 SN
-210 VDMCERMD
+210 E
-218 MKFSEMDH
+218 EH
-226 PKVRDKNEKM
+226 PKVRDLNSKM
-236 LEARGDD
+236 IEARGDD

-251 MAAKGRKGQFAP
+251 MASKGRKGQFAP
-263 GQIIKCVESAI
+263 GQIIKCVEAAI
-274 NLDDFDEGLK
+274 NIDDFDEALK

-293 LLHPQREAMIHI
+293 LMHPQREAMIHI

-320 DTKVKDIKK
+320 ETKVMDIKK

-355 IDQDQDN
+355 IDQDEEN
-362 LTRGVSV
+362 LKRGVSV
-369 IEKNYDFMVG
+369 IEKNYDFMVNKG
-379 RGKLT
+379 RLS
-384 PEQKDIV
+384 PEQKDAV
-391 FGLVTSSLDYKDVS
+391 FGLVSSSLDYKDVS

-413 VYENLDLKHE
+413 VYENLELKHE
-423 IFKSLDEHVKEGAIL
+423 IFKSLDTHVKEGAIL

-447 DSIAAVT
+447 DSIASVT
-454 KRPDM
+454 SRPEL

-473 LLEVVRGADTSNE
+473 LLEVVRGEQTSDE
-486 TLATIMAVGKKLKK
+486 TLATIMAIGKRLKK
-500 AAVVALN
+500 AAVVSLN

-534 HQIDQAMESFGLN
+534 HQIDQALESFGLN

-567 LGGKESPLHAKIGD
+567 LSGKESPLHAKIGD
-581 ELCEQNRFGQKNGAG
+581 ELCEQDRYGQKSGAG
-596 YYNYTEGSRAPNAAP
+596 YYNYSEGSRAPNPAP
-611 ENESTYEKISS
+611 ENEAVYEKISS
-622 ENGFIRRDI
+622 ENGFTRRDI
-631 SDEEIVDRCILALI
+631 SDEEIVERCILALI

-674 VWRGGPMHH
+674 IWRGGPMHH
-683 ANTMGL
+683 ANAMGL
-689 DVVIEKLEKYR
+689 DKVIEKLEKYR

-715 NLAKNGEKF
+715 NLAKDGGKLGE
-724 GDAPQKE
+724 APQKG

>member
-1 MHFLQIFWR
+1 M
-10 ITLKGTVLYDVRR
+10 KGTVLYEVKDN
-23 KLDGLYDAT
+23 
-32 DGVAVLTVD
+32 VAILTVD

-49 DGVRTGLYDALV
+49 DGVRNGLYESIV
-61 KAEEDP
+61 KAEEDSN
-67 TVIGV
+67 IKGV
-72 VLTGNGRAFIAGAD
+72 VLTGKGRAFIAGAD
-86 ISEFGGNVEGVS
+86 ISEFGGNVEGIS

-103 HKLEYCSKP
+103 RKLEFCEKP
-112 VVAALNGIALGGGL
+112 VVAAINGIALGGGL
-126 ETALCCNYRLADKNA
+126 ETALCCNYRIADANA

-161 LPRLTGASEALKMM
+161 LPRLTGPSEALKMM

-187 DIGIIDKIVENVVED
+187 NMGIVDQISENVVED
-202 SIRFIIHL
+202 SIEFVKNVVIET
-210 VDMCERMD
+210 DT
-218 MKFSEMDH
+218 H

-236 LEARGDD
+236 IEARGNEN
-243 KVLLEAQA
+243 VMLEAQA
-251 MAAKGRKGQFAP
+251 IAAKARKGQFAP
-263 GQIIKCVESAI
+263 GQIIKCVEAAI
-274 NLDDFDEGLK
+274 NIDDFDEGLK

-293 LLHPQREAMIHI
+293 LMHPQREAMIHI

-320 DTKVKDIKK
+320 ETQVMDINK

-355 IDQDQDN
+355 IDQDKEN
-362 LTRGVSV
+362 LKRGISV
-369 IEKNYDFMVG
+369 IEKNYDFMVNKG
-379 RGKLT
+379 RLT
-384 PEQKDIV
+384 SDQKDAI
-391 FGLVTSSLDYKDVS
+391 FGLITFGLDYSDIS

-413 VYENLDLKHE
+413 VYENLELKHE
-423 IFKSLDEHVKEGAIL
+423 IFKSLDKHVKPEAIL

-447 DSIAAVT
+447 DSIASVT
-454 KRPDM
+454 KRPDK

-473 LLEVVRGADTSNE
+473 LLEVVRGDQTSNE
-486 TLATIMAVGKKLKK
+486 TLATVMAIGKKLKK
-500 AAVVALN
+500 AAVVSLN

-534 HQIDQAMESFGLN
+534 HQIDQALESFGLN

-567 LGGKESPLHAKIGD
+567 LSGKESPLHAKIGD
-581 ELCEQNRFGQKNGAG
+581 ELCEQNRYGQKSGAG
-596 YYNYTEGSRAPNAAP
+596 YYNYSEGSRAPNPAP
-611 ENESTYEKISS
+611 ENETTYEKISS
-622 ENGFIRRDI
+622 ENGFTRREI

-645 NEGADILSEGVAQ
+645 NEGSDILSEGVAQ

-683 ANTMGL
+683 ANAMGL
-689 DVVIEKLEKYR
+689 GVVIEKLEKYR
-700 EITGNDVY
+700 EMTGNDVY

-715 NLAKNGEKF
+715 QLAKNDQKLGE
-724 GDAPQKE
+724 APSKE
-731 DRKEKLGFEMSSVA
+731 NRKEKLGFEMSSVA

>member
-1 MHFLQIFWR
+1 M
-10 ITLKGTVLYDVRR
+10 KGTVLYDV
-23 KLDGLYDAT
+23 KDGIAI
-32 DGVAVLTVD
+32 LTVD

-49 DGVRTGLYDALV
+49 DGVRTGLFESLV
-61 KAEEDP
+61 KAEEDSS
-67 TVIGV
+67 VSGV

-103 HKLEYCSKP
+103 NKLEYCTKP
-112 VVAALNGIALGGGL
+112 VVAAINGIALGGGL
-126 ETALCCNYRLADKNA
+126 ETALCCNYRIADKKA

-161 LPRLTGASEALKMM
+161 LPRLVGPGEALKMM
-175 LSGSHVPAKKAL
+175 LSGGHVPATKAL
-187 DIGIIDKIVENVVED
+187 HMGIVDKISENVVED
-202 SIRFIIHL
+202 AMTFIKE
-210 VDMCERMD
+210 V
-218 MKFSEMDH
+218 SESVENH

-236 LEARGDD
+236 IEARGDD
-243 KVLLEAQA
+243 KVMLEAQA
-251 MAAKGRKGQFAP
+251 LAAKTRKGQFAP

-293 LLHPQREAMIHI
+293 LLHPQREAMIHM

-320 DTKVKDIKK
+320 DTKVMDIKK

-362 LTRGVSV
+362 LTRGISV

-384 PEQKDIV
+384 QDQKDAV
-391 FGLVTSSLDYKDVS
+391 FGLVSSSLDYKDVS

-413 VYENLDLKHE
+413 VYENLELKHE
-423 IFKSLDEHVKEGAIL
+423 IFKSLDEHVKDDAIL

-447 DSIAAVT
+447 DSIASVT
-454 KRPDM
+454 KRPEK

-473 LLEVVRGADTSNE
+473 LLEVVRGYQTSNE
-486 TLATIMAVGKKLKK
+486 TLATIMAIGKKLKK
-500 AAVVALN
+500 AAVVSLN

-534 HQIDQAMESFGLN
+534 HQIDQALESFGLN

-581 ELCEQNRFGQKNGAG
+581 ELCEQNRYGQKNGAG
-596 YYNYTEGSRAPNAAP
+596 YYNYSEGSRAPNPAP
-611 ENESTYEKISS
+611 ENEATYEKISA
-622 ENGFIRRDI
+622 ENGFTRRDI

-674 VWRGGPMHH
+674 IWRGGPMHH
-683 ANTMGL
+683 ANAMGL
-689 DVVIEKLEKYR
+689 DVVIEKLNKYR

-708 KPSEMLV
+708 KPSEMLLKLV
-715 NLAKNGEKF
+715 ENGERL
-724 GDAPQKE
+724 GEAPAKE
-731 DRKEKLGFEMSSVA
+731 DRKEKLDFEMSSVA

>member
-1 MHFLQIFWR
+1 M
-10 ITLKGTVLYDVRR
+10 KGTVIYEV
-23 KLDGLYDAT
+23 K
-32 DGVAVLTVD
+32 DGVALLTVD

-49 DGVRTGLYDALV
+49 DGVRTGLHDSLI
-61 KAEEDP
+61 KAEEDDS
-67 TVIGV
+67 VVGV

-103 HKLEYCSKP
+103 KKLEHCSKP
-112 VVAALNGIALGGGL
+112 VVAAINGIALGGGL
-126 ETALCCNYRLADKNA
+126 ETALCCNYRIADKNA

-161 LPRLTGASEALKMM
+161 LPRLAGPSEALKMM
-175 LSGSHVPAKKAL
+175 LTGTHVPAKKAL
-187 DIGIIDKIVENVVED
+187 DMGIIDGISEDVVAESIEFVREKANSSEN
-202 SIRFIIHL
+202 
-210 VDMCERMD
+210 
-218 MKFSEMDH
+218 H
-226 PKVRDKNEKM
+226 PKVRDLNSKM
-236 LEARGDD
+236 IEARGDD

-251 MAAKGRKGQFAP
+251 MASKGRKGQFAP
-263 GQIIKCVESAI
+263 GQIIKCVEAAI
-274 NLDDFDEGLK
+274 NIDDFDEGLK

-293 LLHPQREAMIHI
+293 LMHPQREAMIHI

-320 DTKVKDIKK
+320 DTKVMDIKK

-355 IDQDQDN
+355 IDQDEEN
-362 LTRGVSV
+362 LKRGVSV
-369 IEKNYDFMVG
+369 IEKNYDFMVNKG
-379 RGKLT
+379 RLS
-384 PEQKDIV
+384 PEQKGAV
-391 FGLVTSSLDYKDVS
+391 FGLVSSSLDYKDVA

-413 VYENLDLKHE
+413 VYENLELKHE
-423 IFKSLDEHVKEGAIL
+423 IFKSLDEHVKDGAIL

-447 DSIAAVT
+447 DSIASVT
-454 KRPDM
+454 KRPEL

-473 LLEVVRGADTSNE
+473 LLEVVRGEQTSDE

-500 AAVVALN
+500 AAVVSLN

-534 HQIDQAMESFGLN
+534 HQIDQALESFGLN

-581 ELCEQNRFGQKNGAG
+581 ELCEQDRYGQKSGAG
-596 YYNYTEGSRAPNAAP
+596 YYNYSEGSRAPNPAP
-611 ENESTYEKISS
+611 ENEATYEKISA
-622 ENGFIRRDI
+622 ENGFTRRDI

-674 VWRGGPMHH
+674 IWRGGPMHH
-683 ANTMGL
+683 ANAMGL
-689 DVVIEKLEKYR
+689 DTVIEKLEKYR

-715 NLAKNGEKF
+715 KLAKEGGRLGE
-724 GDAPQKE
+724 APQKD

>member
-1 MHFLQIFWR
+1 
-10 ITLKGTVLYDVRR
+10 LKGTVLYDI
-23 KLDGLYDAT
+23 KDGI
-32 DGVAVLTVD
+32 AVLTVD

-49 DGVRTGLYDALV
+49 DGVRAGLYDCLV
-61 KAEEDP
+61 RAEDDSS
-67 TVIGV
+67 VIGV
-72 VLTGNGRAFIAGAD
+72 VLTGKGRAFIGGAD
-86 ISEFGGNVEGVS
+86 ISEFGGNGEGIT

-103 HKLEYCSKP
+103 DKLESCSKP
-112 VVAALNGIALGGGL
+112 VVAAINGFALGGGL
-126 ETALCCNYRLADKNA
+126 ETALCCNYRIVAENA

-161 LPRLTGASEALKMM
+161 LPRLTGPGEALKMM
-175 LSGSHVPAKKAL
+175 LTGAHVPAKKAL
-187 DIGIIDKIVENVVED
+187 NIGIVDEISENVVED
-202 SIRFIIHL
+202 SISFIK
-210 VDMCERMD
+210 E
-218 MKFSEMDH
+218 KAESTKNH
-226 PKVRDKNEKM
+226 PKVRDMNEKVI
-236 LEARGDD
+236 EARGDE

-305 FFGERAASKISDVPK
+305 FFGERAASKIADVPK
-320 DTKVKDIKK
+320 DTKTKDIKK

-355 IDQDQDN
+355 IDQDEDN
-362 LTRGVSV
+362 LKRGISV

-384 PEQKDIV
+384 AEQKDMV
-391 FGLVTSSLDYKDVS
+391 FGLVTSSLDYKDLS

-413 VYENLDLKHE
+413 VYENLELKHE
-423 IFKSLDEHVKEGAIL
+423 IFKSLDEHVKDDAIL

-447 DSIAAVT
+447 DSIASVT
-454 KRPDM
+454 KRPEL

-473 LLEVVRGADTSNE
+473 LLEVVRGEQTSNE
-486 TLATIMAVGKKLKK
+486 TLATIMAIGKKLKK
-500 AAVVALN
+500 AAVVSLN
-507 APGFIGNRMLFGYT
+507 APGFIGNRMLFRYT

-534 HQIDQAMESFGLN
+534 HQVDQALESFGLN

-581 ELCEQNRFGQKNGAG
+581 ELCEQNRFGQKSSAG
-596 YYNYTEGSRAPNAAP
+596 YYNYSEGSRAPNPAP
-611 ENESTYEKISS
+611 ENEATYEKISS
-622 ENGFIRRDI
+622 ENGFTRRDI

-674 VWRGGPMHH
+674 IWRGGPMHH
-683 ANTMGL
+683 ANAMGL
-689 DVVIEKLEKYR
+689 DVVIEKLEKYK
-700 EITGNDVY
+700 EITGNDAY
-708 KPSEMLV
+708 QPSDMLI
-715 NLAKNGEKF
+715 NLAKNGQKLAE
-724 GDAPQKE
+724 APQKDE
-731 DRKEKLGFEMSSVA
+731 RKDKLGFEMSSVA

>member
-1 MHFLQIFWR
+1 M
-10 ITLKGTVLYDVRR
+10 KGTVLYEVKDN
-23 KLDGLYDAT
+23 
-32 DGVAVLTVD
+32 VALLTVD

-49 DGVRTGLYDALV
+49 DGVRTGLYESLT
-61 KAEEDP
+61 KAEEDDS
-67 TVIGV
+67 VLGV

-103 HKLEYCSKP
+103 QKLEHCSKP
-112 VVAALNGIALGGGL
+112 VVAAINGIALGGGL
-126 ETALCCNYRLADKNA
+126 ETALCCNYRIADKNA

-161 LPRLTGASEALKMM
+161 LPRLAGPSEALKMM
-175 LSGSHVPAKKAL
+175 LTGAHVPAKKAL
-187 DIGIIDKIVENVVED
+187 DMGIVDGISEDVVNESIEFIKNKAD
-202 SIRFIIHL
+202 SN
-210 VDMCERMD
+210 E
-218 MKFSEMDH
+218 EH
-226 PKVRDKNEKM
+226 PKVRDLNSKM
-236 LEARGDD
+236 IEARGDD
-243 KVLLEAQA
+243 KVLLEAQT
-251 MAAKGRKGQFAP
+251 MASKGRKGQFAP
-263 GQIIKCVESAI
+263 GQIIKCVEAAI
-274 NLDDFDEGLK
+274 NIDDFDEGLK

-293 LLHPQREAMIHI
+293 LMHPQREAMIHI

-320 DTKVKDIKK
+320 DTKVMDIKK

-355 IDQDQDN
+355 IDQDEEN
-362 LTRGVSV
+362 LKRGVSV
-369 IEKNYDFMVG
+369 IEKNYDFMVNKG
-379 RGKLT
+379 RLS
-384 PEQKDIV
+384 PEQKDAV
-391 FGLVTSSLDYKDVS
+391 FGLVSSSLDYKDVS

-413 VYENLDLKHE
+413 VYENLELKHE
-423 IFKSLDEHVKEGAIL
+423 IFKSLDAHVKEGAIL

-447 DSIAAVT
+447 DSIASVT
-454 KRPDM
+454 SRPEL

-473 LLEVVRGADTSNE
+473 LLEVVRGEQTSDE
-486 TLATIMAVGKKLKK
+486 TLATIMAIGKRLKK
-500 AAVVALN
+500 AAVVSLN

-534 HQIDQAMESFGLN
+534 HQIDQALESFGLN

-567 LGGKESPLHAKIGD
+567 LSGKESPLHAKIGD
-581 ELCEQNRFGQKNGAG
+581 ELCEQDRYGQKSGAG
-596 YYNYTEGSRAPNAAP
+596 YYNYSEGSRAPNPAP
-611 ENESTYEKISS
+611 ENEAVYEKISS
-622 ENGFIRRDI
+622 ENGFTRRDI
-631 SDEEIVDRCILALI
+631 SDEEIVERCILALI

-674 VWRGGPMHH
+674 IWRGGPMHH
-683 ANTMGL
+683 ANAMGL
-689 DVVIEKLEKYR
+689 DKVIEKLEKYR

-715 NLAKNGEKF
+715 NLAKDGGKLGE
-724 GDAPQKE
+724 APQKG

>member
-1 MHFLQIFWR
+1 
-10 ITLKGTVLYDVRR
+10 LKGTVLYDI
-23 KLDGLYDAT
+23 KDGIAI
-32 DGVAVLTVD
+32 LTVD

-49 DGVRTGLYDALV
+49 DGVRAGLYECLV
-61 KAEEDP
+61 RAEEDSS
-67 TVIGV
+67 VKGL
-72 VLTGNGRAFIAGAD
+72 VLTGKGRAFIGGAD
-86 ISEFGGNVEGVS
+86 ISEFGGNGEGIS
-98 LNEVF
+98 LNDVF
-103 HKLEYCSKP
+103 NKLESCSKP
-112 VVAALNGIALGGGL
+112 VVAAINGFALGGGL
-126 ETALCCNYRLADKNA
+126 ETALCCNYRIADKNA

-161 LPRLTGASEALKMM
+161 LPRLAGPSEALKMM
-175 LSGSHVPAKKAL
+175 LTGSHIPAKKAL
-187 DIGIIDKIVENVVED
+187 NIGIVDKISENVVED
-202 SIRFIIHL
+202 SISF
-210 VDMCERMD
+210 VTE
-218 MKFSEMDH
+218 KAENSENH
-226 PKVRDKNEKM
+226 PKVRDMNEKVI
-236 LEARGDD
+236 EARGDD

-305 FFGERAASKISDVPK
+305 FFGERAASKIADVPK
-320 DTKVKDIKK
+320 DTQIKDIKK

-355 IDQDQDN
+355 IDQDEDN
-362 LTRGVSV
+362 LKRGMSV

-384 PEQKDIV
+384 SDQKDVV
-391 FGLVTSSLDYKDVS
+391 FGLVTSSLEYKDLS

-413 VYENLDLKHE
+413 VYENLELKHE
-423 IFKSLDEHVKEGAIL
+423 IFKSLDEHVKDDAIL

-447 DSIAAVT
+447 DSIASVT
-454 KRPDM
+454 KRPEL

-473 LLEVVRGADTSNE
+473 LLEVVRGEQTSNE
-486 TLATIMAVGKKLKK
+486 TLATIMAIGKKLKK
-500 AAVVALN
+500 AAVVSLN
-507 APGFIGNRMLFGYT
+507 APGFIGNRMLFRYT

-534 HQIDQAMESFGLN
+534 HQVDQALESFGLN

-581 ELCEQNRFGQKNGAG
+581 ELCEQNRFGQKSAAG
-596 YYNYTEGSRAPNAAP
+596 YYNYSEGSRAPNPAP
-611 ENESTYEKISS
+611 ENEATYEKISS
-622 ENGFIRRDI
+622 ENGFTRRDI

-674 VWRGGPMHH
+674 IWRGGPMHH
-683 ANTMGL
+683 ANAMGL
-689 DVVIEKLEKYR
+689 DVVIEKLEKYK
-700 EITGNDVY
+700 EITGNDAY
-708 KPSEMLV
+708 QPSEMLID
-715 NLAKNGEKF
+715 LAKNGEKLAE
-724 GDAPQKE
+724 APQK
-731 DRKEKLGFEMSSVA
+731 DKRKDKLGFEMSSVA

>member
-1 MHFLQIFWR
+1 M
-10 ITLKGTVLYDVRR
+10 KGTVLYDV
-23 KLDGLYDAT
+23 KDN
-32 DGVAVLTVD
+32 VAVLTVD

-49 DGVRTGLYDALV
+49 DGVRTGLYECV
-61 KAEEDP
+61 TKAEEDDS
-67 TVIGV
+67 IKGIV
-72 VLTGNGRAFIAGAD
+72 VTGNGRAFIAGAD

-103 HKLEYCSKP
+103 QKLEHCSKP
-112 VVAALNGIALGGGL
+112 VVAAINGIALGGGL
-126 ETALCCNYRLADKNA
+126 ETALCCNYRIADKNA

-161 LPRLTGASEALKMM
+161 LPRLAGPSEALKMM
-175 LSGSHVPAKKAL
+175 LTGAHVPAKKAL
-187 DIGIIDKIVENVVED
+187 DMGIVDGISEDVVNESIEFIKNKAD
-202 SIRFIIHL
+202 SN
-210 VDMCERMD
+210 E
-218 MKFSEMDH
+218 EH
-226 PKVRDKNEKM
+226 PKVRDLNSKM
-236 LEARGDD
+236 IEARGDD

-251 MAAKGRKGQFAP
+251 MASKGRKGQFAP
-263 GQIIKCVESAI
+263 GQIIKCVEAAI
-274 NLDDFDEGLK
+274 NIDDFDEGLK

-293 LLHPQREAMIHI
+293 LMHPQREAMIHI

-320 DTKVKDIKK
+320 ETKVMDIKK

-355 IDQDQDN
+355 IDQDEEN
-362 LTRGVSV
+362 LKRGVSV
-369 IEKNYDFMVG
+369 IEKNYDFMVNKG
-379 RGKLT
+379 RLS
-384 PEQKDIV
+384 PEQKDAV
-391 FGLVTSSLDYKDVS
+391 FGLVSSSLDYKDVS

-413 VYENLDLKHE
+413 VYENLELKHE
-423 IFKSLDEHVKEGAIL
+423 IFKSLDTHVKEGAIL

-447 DSIAAVT
+447 DSIASVT
-454 KRPDM
+454 SRPEL

-473 LLEVVRGADTSNE
+473 LLEVVRGEQTSDE
-486 TLATIMAVGKKLKK
+486 TLATIMAIGKRLKK
-500 AAVVALN
+500 AAVVSLN

-534 HQIDQAMESFGLN
+534 HQIDQALESFGLN

-567 LGGKESPLHAKIGD
+567 LSGKESPLHAKIGD
-581 ELCEQNRFGQKNGAG
+581 ELCEQDRYGQKSGAG
-596 YYNYTEGSRAPNAAP
+596 YYNYSEGSRAPNPAP
-611 ENESTYEKISS
+611 ENEAVYEKISS
-622 ENGFIRRDI
+622 ENGFTRRDI
-631 SDEEIVDRCILALI
+631 SDEEIVERCILALI

-674 VWRGGPMHH
+674 IWRGGPMHH
-683 ANTMGL
+683 ANAMGL
-689 DVVIEKLEKYR
+689 DKVIEKLEKYR

-715 NLAKNGEKF
+715 NLAKDGGKLGE
-724 GDAPQKE
+724 APQKG

>member
-1 MHFLQIFWR
+1 
-10 ITLKGTVLYDVRR
+10 LKGTVLYDV
-23 KLDGLYDAT
+23 KDGIAI
-32 DGVAVLTVD
+32 LTVD

-49 DGVRTGLYDALV
+49 DGVRTGLFESLV
-61 KAEEDP
+61 KAEEDSA
-67 TVIGV
+67 VLGV

-103 HKLEYCSKP
+103 NKLEHCTKP
-112 VVAALNGIALGGGL
+112 VVAAINGIALGGGL
-126 ETALCCNYRLADKNA
+126 ETALCCNYRIADKNA
-141 FVGLPEVNLG
+141 LVGLPEVNLG

-161 LPRLTGASEALKMM
+161 LPRLVGPNEALKMM
-175 LSGSHVPAKKAL
+175 LSGGHVPAKRAL
-187 DIGIIDKIVENVVED
+187 DMGIVDQVSDNVVED
-202 SIRFIIHL
+202 SMLFVKKMAESL
-210 VDMCERMD
+210 D
-218 MKFSEMDH
+218 SH

-243 KVLLEAQA
+243 KVLIEAKA
-251 MAAKGRKGQFAP
+251 LAAKTRKGQFAP

-320 DTKVKDIKK
+320 NTKVKDIKK

-362 LTRGVSV
+362 LTRGMSV

-384 PEQKDIV
+384 SEQKDAV

-413 VYENLDLKHE
+413 VYENLELKHE
-423 IFKSLDEHVKEGAIL
+423 IFKALDEHVKDDAIL

-447 DSIAAVT
+447 DSIASVT
-454 KRPDM
+454 KRPHM

-473 LLEVVRGADTSNE
+473 LLEVVRGEHTSDE
-486 TLATIMAVGKKLKK
+486 TLATIMAIGKRLKK
-500 AAVVALN
+500 AAVVSLN

-534 HQIDQAMESFGLN
+534 HQIDQALESFGLN

-596 YYNYTEGSRAPNAAP
+596 YYNYSEGSRAPNPAP
-611 ENESTYEKISS
+611 ENESVYEKISN
-622 ENGFIRRDI
+622 ENGFTRRDI
-631 SDEEIVDRCILALI
+631 SDEEILDRCILALI

-683 ANTMGL
+683 ANAMGI

-700 EITGNDVY
+700 ELTGNDVY

-715 NLAKNGEKF
+715 KLANDNQKLGE
-724 GDAPQKE
+724 APKKE
-731 DRKEKLGFEMSSVA
+731 DRKEKLDFEMSSVA